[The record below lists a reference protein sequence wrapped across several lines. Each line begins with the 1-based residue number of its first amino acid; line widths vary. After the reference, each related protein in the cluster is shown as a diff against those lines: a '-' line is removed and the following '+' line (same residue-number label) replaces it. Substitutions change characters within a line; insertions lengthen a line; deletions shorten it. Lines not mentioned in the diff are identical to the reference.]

1 MPGTGTEKANYTS
14 YGPDPRAKILIENSF
29 GISEFQSIWTMSSN
43 TADSVLWAAGFIGE
57 GSQYTCEMF
66 LDDHDLLNNLKE
78 EKFDMAITELFDF
91 SGLALFHAIGI
102 TNIIGAHSSVHYE
115 FTSLLIGNPVIP
127 SYIIGSQSYA
137 RADTS
142 LYNRAVNLWMSYVSW
157 LFPRQISLG
166 TQRCMD
172 LKWGKAAPTIEDI
185 VSNITWIY
193 ANTEPL
199 FDFSKPVLPTVVE
212 LGGIGAQKPKPL
224 DEKWSKILS
233 KRRRNVLISFGSV
246 AQSYMM
252 PESYKQSMVKLFEQ
266 FPDITFIWKYEKPE
280 ENNFVKHLDNV
291 HLSNWLPQNDI
302 LGDPRISLFIT
313 HGGAGSVFESAMNG
327 VPVLTIPMFGD
338 QMRNAKIV
346 ERHGFGLEYFKLDIP
361 KSDKLVEAAKQIL
374 TDESYKKNAKK
385 VAELFASRPFSPQ
398 EKLKIPFASPPLKE
412 LRFALPRPPKPWN
425 GIRDATKY
433 GPACLS
439 NSSTTK
445 SPQKWVDEDCLHVN
459 VFTNE
464 DCIKSANCA
473 VAFYVHGGGL
483 QFDSAVMFND
493 SLIIESFASRDVI
506 FITVGF
512 RLGIFSHLVFEG
524 DDVVHKNIGIYDL
537 LAGLEFMHSEIRFF
551 GGNKSHVTLY
561 GHSYGGG
568 IAVQL
573 ATSKKIDPKKRMQ
586 RQMEEEDHDPPGG
599 IIRDEILFP
608 KETMVDFLSD
618 TGPIRLLIGTTT
630 KEMDMDPKPE
640 SPTHQLFGEFSFQ
653 NIDEVRQKFY
663 DDWKNNRL
671 GFNHKFDTQYMFQ
684 VIPYTA
690 LSNVKNG
697 GISYLYSYRN
707 PKHPFHTDDLSYLLG
722 VHSFEPDN
730 DEKQIGAFYR
740 EMFSNFVKT
749 GVPDNHFEPLNATL
763 MNYLYID
770 FDNETGLKPHM
781 ENDYEHEVG
790 EKFRAF

>member
-1 MPGTGTEKANYTS
+1 
-14 YGPDPRAKILIENSF
+14 
-29 GISEFQSIWTMSSN
+29 
-43 TADSVLWAAGFIGE
+43 
-57 GSQYTCEMF
+57 
-66 LDDHDLLNNLKE
+66 
-78 EKFDMAITELFDF
+78 
-91 SGLALFHAIGI
+91 
-102 TNIIGAHSSVHYE
+102 
-115 FTSLLIGNPVIP
+115 
-127 SYIIGSQSYA
+127 
-137 RADTS
+137 
-142 LYNRAVNLWMSYVSW
+142 
-157 LFPRQISLG
+157 
-166 TQRCMD
+166 
-172 LKWGKAAPTIEDI
+172 
-185 VSNITWIY
+185 
-193 ANTEPL
+193 
-199 FDFSKPVLPTVVE
+199 
-212 LGGIGAQKPKPL
+212 
-224 DEKWSKILS
+224 
-233 KRRRNVLISFGSV
+233 
-246 AQSYMM
+246 
-252 PESYKQSMVKLFEQ
+252 MVKLFEQ

-280 ENNFVKHLDNV
+280 ENDFVKHLDNV

-346 ERHGFGLEYFKLDIP
+346 ERHEFGLEYFKLDIP
-361 KSDKLVEAAKQIL
+361 KSDKLVEAVKKIL
-374 TDESYKKNAKK
+374 TDESYKKNGKK

-398 EKLKIPFASPPLKE
+398 EKLVKTIEIAGKFGADERFRNPGRNLTLVQYYNLDILLITKIPFASPPLKE
-412 LRFALPRPPKPWN
+412 LRFALPRPPKPWS

-586 RQMEEEDHDPPGG
+586 RQMEDEDHDPPGG
-599 IIRDEILFP
+599 IIRDGILFP
-608 KETMVDFLSD
+608 QETMIDFLSD
-618 TGPIRLLIGTTT
+618 TGIHSNATILRGIAQQRNNWPVNVPVLTNDSVIFKLLEQYWTILANCFIAENEFASPIRLLIGTTT

-640 SPTHQLFGEFSFQ
+640 SPTHQLFVEFNFQ

-663 DDWKNNRL
+663 DDWNNTRL

-722 VHSFEPDN
+722 VHSFEPDDN
-730 DEKQIGAFYR
+730 EKQIGAFYR
-740 EMFSNFVKT
+740 EMFSTFVKT

-763 MNYLYID
+763 MDYLYID

-790 EKFRAF
+790 GKFRAF